1 MIFLIASILISTL
14 FGISFKII
22 SIRNINSFQTIIVN
36 YIVAGSL
43 GFLTT
48 KSSITP
54 LNVVNEPFVGLAFF
68 LGIVFIGSL
77 FVIAETTA
85 KYGISVA
92 QVAQRMSFV
101 ITISLA
107 ILYFDERITVYKIIG
122 ILLTIVAVYL
132 VSYKDSTNKQT
143 SKYWWLFPLIIF
155 IASGII
161 DSSINY
167 VTNPLQGNLL
177 QGNSLDVFLS
187 TIFATAFVFGVIVLI
202 YNLKVKG
209 EKFQLVAI
217 PAGLILGVINYGTM
231 FFLGK
236 ALGSGFLDSS
246 VLFPVNNLCI
256 LTLSTIISVLIF
268 KEKLSSKNWI
278 GIGLSLLAIFI
289 LGLLPQLMK

>member
-54 LNVVNEPFVGLAFF
+54 LNVVNEPFVELAFF

-92 QVAQRMSFV
+92 QVANRMSVV
-101 ITISLA
+101 IPISMAVL
-107 ILYFDERITVYKIIG
+107 LYGDGVTVFKIIG
-122 ILLTIVAVYL
+122 ILLAVVAVYL
-132 VSYKDSTNKQT
+132 VSHKETDNKADN
-143 SKYWWLFPLIIF
+143 KWWWVFPLIIF
-155 IASGII
+155 ICSGII

-167 VTNPLQGNLL
+167 AQRNLV
-177 QGNSLDVFLS
+177 NDSTLDVFLS
-187 TIFATAFVFGVIVLI
+187 TIFATAFLFGMIVLLYQLI
-202 YNLKVKG
+202 IKK
-209 EKFQLVAI
+209 EKFQIQAI
-217 PAGLILGVINYGTM
+217 PAGIILGLINYGTM
-231 FFLGK
+231 YFLSK
-236 ALGSGFLDSS
+236 ALGSGLLEPSA
-246 VLFPVNNLCI
+246 LFPINNLSI
-256 LTLSTIISVLIF
+256 LTLATIVSVLIF

-289 LGLLPQLMK
+289 LGLLPQVMK